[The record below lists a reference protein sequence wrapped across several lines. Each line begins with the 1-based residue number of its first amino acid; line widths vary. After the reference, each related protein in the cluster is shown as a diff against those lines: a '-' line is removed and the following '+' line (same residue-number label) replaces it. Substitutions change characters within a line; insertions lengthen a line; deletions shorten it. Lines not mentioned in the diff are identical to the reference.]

1 MKVEQLIRDLLQFKG
16 EEEIKINIDG
26 AYRYYFEIFRDAAGG
41 PTMGHNLVPEQA
53 IPVDAWGAPAPVQ
66 NQQARVAPAP
76 PRVRA
81 VKPEPRHRIMF
92 DQFIPDAAAARDRW
106 HEEEA
111 LMEARRDE
119 LLRDVF

>member
-1 MKVEQLIRDLLQFKG
+1 MKVEQLIRELLQFKG

-41 PTMGHNLVPEQA
+41 PTMGHNLVPEEA

-66 NQQARVAPAP
+66 NQNPRVVPAP

-81 VKPEPRHRIMF
+81 VIPEPRNRIMYN
-92 DQFIPDAAAARDRW
+92 QFIPPGDIFRMHA
-106 HEEEA
+106 EEA
-111 LMEARRDE
+111 LIEAHRDE
-119 LLRDVF
+119 NNRDIF